1 MTVDDLLDLDM
12 TDVAALIRRQK
23 VSSVEVTRACLKRI
37 ERVQPII
44 NCFIRIE
51 GEAALKA
58 AKRADAALAK
68 GKSLGA
74 LHGVPLAHKD
84 MFYRKG
90 HVTTCGSKIRRDY
103 VASEDCTALKR
114 LLDAGSIYVGGLNM
128 AEFAIGPTGHNEHH
142 GHCRNPWNP
151 AHVTGGSSSGSGSAV
166 GARAVFGALGSDTG
180 GSVRLPASMC
190 GVVGMKPTTGLVSR
204 FGAMPLSFTLD
215 TIGPLTR
222 SVRDN
227 AKLLRL
233 IAGPDAN
240 DATTIQVKP
249 ANPEAWLAKGA
260 KGLKIGI
267 PKSYFFDV
275 VSAEVRALYDESM
288 ATFKKLGAKLVEVE
302 LPDMTRLTQLSN
314 LVLAAEAA
322 TRHATWLIERRGD
335 YQEQVRQRLEP
346 GLFAPAVA
354 YLQAL
359 DARGAMLE
367 EFCALALT
375 KADILA
381 VPGMPFAVPK
391 VDDTN
396 VGGSPAAADLVARIS
411 WCTRSANYL
420 GVPALT
426 LPCGFTGNHLPTGLQ
441 LIGRPFAEP
450 LLYRA
455 AAAFERELDFAANR
469 PPII

>member
-1 MTVDDLLDLDM
+1 MTVDDVLDLDL
-12 TDVAALIRRQK
+12 VAVAGLIRGRK
-23 VSSVEVTRACLKRI
+23 VSSLEVTRACLKRI

-44 NCFIRIE
+44 NCYIRIE
-51 GEAALKA
+51 AEAAIKA

-68 GKSLGA
+68 GKALGP

-84 MFYRKG
+84 MFYRDG
-90 HVTTCGSKIRRDY
+90 QVTTCGSKIRRDY
-103 VASEDCTALKR
+103 VATEDCTALKR

-128 AEFAIGPTGHNEHH
+128 AEFAIGPTGHNHHH

-151 AHVTGGSSSGSGSAV
+151 EHVTGGSSSGSGSAV
-166 GARAVFGALGSDTG
+166 AARTVFGALGSDTG

-227 AKLLRL
+227 ARLLRL
-233 IAGPDAN
+233 ISGPDPA
-240 DATTIQVKP
+240 DPTTVQAKP
-249 ANPEAWLAKGA
+249 ANPEAALDAGA
-260 KGLKIGI
+260 KGLKIGV

-275 VSAEVRALYDESM
+275 ASAEVRALYDESL
-288 ATFKKLGAKLVEVE
+288 AAFRTLGAKIVEVE
-302 LPDMTRLTQLSN
+302 LPDMARLTQLSN

-322 TRHATWLIERRGD
+322 TRHARWLAERPGD
-335 YQEQVRQRLEP
+335 YQPQVRQRLEP
-346 GLFAPAVA
+346 GLFVPAVA

-359 DARGAMLE
+359 DARAAMLE
-367 EFCALALT
+367 EFCARALT

-381 VPGMPFAVPK
+381 VPGMPFAVPR
-391 VDDTN
+391 VDETD
-396 VGGSPAAADLVARIS
+396 VGGSPAAADMVARIS
-411 WCTRSANYL
+411 WCTRVANYL

-426 LPCGFTGNHLPTGLQ
+426 IPCGFTGNHLPAGLQ

-455 AAAFERELDFAANR
+455 AAAFEREVDFAASR

>member
-1 MTVDDLLDLDM
+1 MSGGDLLDLGLIEI
-12 TDVAALIRRQK
+12 AGLIRRRK
-23 VSSVEVTRACLKRI
+23 VSSVEVTRACLARI
-37 ERVQPII
+37 ERVQLII

-51 GEAALKA
+51 AEAALKA

-68 GKSLGA
+68 GKPLGP

-84 MFYRKG
+84 MFYRAG
-90 HVTTCGSKIRRDY
+90 QISTCGSKIRRDY
-103 VASEDCTALKR
+103 VATEDCTALKR
-114 LLDAGSIYVGGLNM
+114 LIDAGSIYVGGLNM
-128 AEFAIGPTGHNEHH
+128 AEFAIGPTGHNAHH

-151 AHVTGGSSSGSGSAV
+151 DHVTGGSSSGSGSAV
-166 GARAVFGALGSDTG
+166 AARAVFGALGSDTG

-190 GVVGMKPTTGLVSR
+190 GVVGMKPTAGLVSR

-227 AKLLRL
+227 ARLLRL
-233 IAGPDAN
+233 IAGPDAS
-240 DATTIQVKP
+240 DPTTVQAKP
-249 ANPEAWLAKGA
+249 ANPEAGLAEGV
-260 KGLKIGI
+260 KGLRIGV

-275 VSAEVRALYDESM
+275 ASAEVRALYDESL
-288 ATFKKLGAKLVEVE
+288 ALLRKLGAKLVEVE
-302 LPDMTRLTQLSN
+302 LPDMARLTQLSN
-314 LVLAAEAA
+314 LVLAAEGASF
-322 TRHATWLIERRGD
+322 HARWLAERPD
-335 YQEQVRQRLEP
+335 AYQEQVRQRLEP
-346 GLFAPAVA
+346 GLFVPALA
-354 YLQAL
+354 YIQAL
-359 DARGAMLE
+359 DARAAMLE
-367 EFCALALT
+367 AFCAHALT

-381 VPGMPFAVPK
+381 VPGMPFAVPR
-391 VDDTN
+391 VDETD

-411 WCTRSANYL
+411 WCTRVANYL

-426 LPCGFTGNHLPTGLQ
+426 LPCGFTENRLPAGLQ

-455 AAAFERELDFAANR
+455 GAAFEREIDFAANR